1 MSISSPGGSV
11 GKAYCIG
18 LSLVVRSS
26 VGSIRR
32 KPEGQIIWS
41 KSWLCYQTALR
52 PRTVRLN
59 LSELNFPHLLKL
71 Q

>member
-32 KPEGQIIWS
+32 KLEGQI
-41 KSWLCYQTALR
+41 TG
-52 PRTVRLN
+52 PN
-59 LSELNFPHLLKL
+59 LGSAAKQHCGHGQLD
-71 Q
+71 